1 MSSGSTADPAGP
13 TNGMPAA
20 MPHDPTPAWPTW
32 LVLGLLVL
40 PFHPLWVDFE
50 QVRRGLLLLLAG
62 ASLVLLPRLRAVRGE
77 RAALGFVGFLLLCGL
92 VRAGTDAWLRDA
104 KTPASF
110 QAADAAYRLAHWLAL
125 GVLLRFGAMQRTRAA
140 VPFVGVLLAT
150 SLFGLL
156 QGLGLAEIAGYG
168 VEREP
173 VSTLGNLNVASEWTA
188 VAAMAVAVL
197 LPRCTG
203 RTRMVAM
210 AALTLAAAYLVVDG
224 SRSGLIALPIG
235 LVLLA
240 ILRRREQPWPPL
252 LLALLGGLV
261 GMVLAAAKA
270 QPAPADA
277 AAAAAANQ
285 RSTSTLQ
292 VRLEIAKGTTR
303 LFGESPIFGHGPGQ
317 FAIHYPRFRSQD
329 EIELSSHGRAFATE
343 VRTAH
348 DDWLELLVDGGL
360 PALVLFAAML
370 FVLQRHQRDKA
381 NLLPLFVV
389 LLLMLVRSPLG
400 NAPAMAAALWLCG
413 ETDDT
418 ARERPWTRPLAVL
431 LGLTMLVLGVLP
443 VAGNCAIA
451 PYLRAAA
458 HDEPTP
464 IAAAANAAWWMPF
477 EPRWWTLLARAEL
490 ARDDLA
496 SARKHAAAAVAL
508 RPFDPQA
515 YELLVEVLVRGKAF
529 DTAAQLVRFGLQ
541 LDPVHPE
548 LRMWNSWLR
557 MHKGDV
563 DGAITAVVDKPH
575 PRLREQLA
583 AHFEGLAGA
592 SQDASERA
600 RYAVE
605 HHFVAAVDG
614 LGKKDDASLAAT
626 SEHVQQLVTA
636 MRASKQ
642 RDVRPLL
649 LGALSFLDRG
659 QIQDAID
666 YGKATARLPGLQPYQ
681 RALLGDQLQRL
692 RNYEVWQPVLDTR

>member
-1 MSSGSTADPAGP
+1 MSGGSTAAPGVPAVP
-13 TNGMPAA
+13 
-20 MPHDPTPAWPTW
+20 PHDPTPTWPTW
-32 LVLGLLVL
+32 LLLGLLVL

-62 ASLVLLPRLRAVRGE
+62 AALVLRPRLRAVRGE
-77 RAALGFVGFLLLCGL
+77 RAALGFLGFLLLCGL
-92 VRAGTDAWLRDA
+92 VRAATDAWLRDA

-110 QAADAAYRLAHWLAL
+110 QAADAGYRLAHWLAL
-125 GVLLRFGAMQRTRAA
+125 GVLLRFGAMQRTRASL
-140 VPFVGVLLAT
+140 PFAGVLLAT

-156 QGLGLAEIAGYG
+156 QRLGLAEIAGYG

-188 VAAMAVAVL
+188 VAAMVTAVL
-197 LPRCTG
+197 LPRCTS

-210 AALTLAAAYLVVDG
+210 TALALAAAYLVVDG

-261 GMVLAAAKA
+261 GVVLAAATA

-277 AAAAAANQ
+277 AAATAERQ

-370 FVLQRHQRDKA
+370 FALQRHQRDKA
-381 NLLPLFVV
+381 NLLPLFVA

-400 NAPAMAAALWLCG
+400 NAPAMAAALWLVG
-413 ETDDT
+413 EADGT
-418 ARERPWTRPLAVL
+418 ARERPWTRPLSLL
-431 LGLTMLVLGVLP
+431 LGLAMLVLGVLP

-451 PYLRAAA
+451 PYQRAAA
-458 HDEPTP
+458 NDQPTP

-477 EPRWWTLLARAEL
+477 EPRWLTLLARAEL
-490 ARDDLA
+490 SRDDLA

-529 DTAAQLVRFGLQ
+529 DAAAQLVRFGLQ

-548 LRMWNSWLR
+548 LRMWSSWLR

-583 AHFEGLAGA
+583 AHFGALAGA
-592 SQDASERA
+592 SQDAGERA
-600 RYAVE
+600 RYAAE

-614 LGKKDDASLAAT
+614 LGQKDDASLQAT

-666 YGKATARLPGLQPYQ
+666 YGKAATKLPGLQPYQ

-692 RNYEVWQPVLDTR
+692 RNYEVWQPVLDAR

>member
-1 MSSGSTADPAGP
+1 MSGGSTAAPAVP
-13 TNGMPAA
+13 PAP
-20 MPHDPTPAWPTW
+20 PHDPTPAWPTW
-32 LVLGLLVL
+32 LLLGLLVL

-62 ASLVLLPRLRAVRGE
+62 AALVALPRLRAVRGE
-77 RAALGFVGFLLLCGL
+77 RAALAFVGFLLLCGL
-92 VRAGTDAWLRDA
+92 VRAATDAWLRDA
-104 KTPASF
+104 RTPASF
-110 QAADAAYRLAHWLAL
+110 QAADAGYRLAHWLAL
-125 GVLLRFGAMQRTRAA
+125 GVLLRFGALQRTRASL
-140 VPFVGVLLAT
+140 PFASVLLAT

-156 QGLGLAEIAGYG
+156 QRLGLGEIAGYG

-188 VAAMAVAVL
+188 VAAMVTAVL
-197 LPRCTG
+197 LPQCTG
-203 RTRMVAM
+203 RTRHVAM
-210 AALTLAAAYLVVDG
+210 AALAFAAAYLVIDG

-261 GMVLAAAKA
+261 GMVLAAATA
-270 QPAPADA
+270 QPAPADEA
-277 AAAAAANQ
+277 AAAAERQ
-285 RSTSTLQ
+285 RGTSTLQ

-317 FAIHYPRFRSQD
+317 FAVHYPRFRSQD
-329 EIELSSHGRAFATE
+329 EIELSSRGRAFATE

-370 FVLQRHQRDKA
+370 FVLQRHQRDKQ

-400 NAPAMAAALWLCG
+400 NAPAMAAALWLVG
-413 ETDDT
+413 EPDGA
-418 ARERPWTRPLAVL
+418 ARERPWTRPVSLL
-431 LGLTMLVLGVLP
+431 LGLAMLVLGVLP

-451 PYLRAAA
+451 PYQRAVAQNQ
-458 HDEPTP
+458 PTP
-464 IAAAANAAWWMPF
+464 LAAAANAAWWMPF

-490 ARDDLA
+490 SRDDLA
-496 SARKHAAAAVAL
+496 NARKHAATAVAL

-529 DTAAQLVRFGLQ
+529 DAAAQLVRFGLQ

-548 LRMWNSWLR
+548 LRMWSSWLC
-557 MHKGDV
+557 MHKGNV
-563 DGAITAVVDKPH
+563 DGAITAVVDQPH
-575 PRLREQLA
+575 PRLRAQLA
-583 AHFEGLAGA
+583 AHFEALAGK
-592 SQDASERA
+592 SQDANERA
-600 RYAVE
+600 RYEAE

-614 LGKKDDASLAAT
+614 LGRKDDASLQAT
-626 SEHVQQLVTA
+626 SAHVQQLVTA

-666 YGKATARLPGLQPYQ
+666 YGKAAAKLPGLQPYQ
-681 RALLGDQLQRL
+681 KALLGDQLQRL
-692 RNYEVWQPVLDTR
+692 RNYEVWQPVLDAR

>member
-1 MSSGSTADPAGP
+1 MSGGSTAAPAVP
-13 TNGMPAA
+13 PA
-20 MPHDPTPAWPTW
+20 PPYDPTPAWPTW
-32 LVLGLLVL
+32 LLLGLLVL

-62 ASLVLLPRLRAVRGE
+62 AVLVLRPPRAVRGE

-92 VRAGTDAWLRDA
+92 VRAATDAWLRDA

-110 QAADAAYRLAHWLAL
+110 QAADAGYRLAHWLAL
-125 GVLLRFGAMQRTRAA
+125 GVLLRFGAVQRTRASL
-140 VPFVGVLLAT
+140 PFAGVLLAT

-156 QGLGLAEIAGYG
+156 QRLGLAEIAGYG

-188 VAAMAVAVL
+188 VAAMVTAVL
-197 LPRCTG
+197 LPQCTG
-203 RTRMVAM
+203 RARHVAM
-210 AALTLAAAYLVVDG
+210 AALAFAAAYLVVDG

-252 LLALLGGLV
+252 LLALLGGLF
-261 GMVLAAAKA
+261 GMVLAAATA
-270 QPAPADA
+270 QTAPADEA
-277 AAAAAANQ
+277 AAAAERQ
-285 RSTSTLQ
+285 RGTSTLQ

-317 FAIHYPRFRSQD
+317 FAIHYPRFRSQE

-343 VRTAH
+343 VRTVH

-370 FVLQRHQRDKA
+370 FVLQRHQRDKQ

-400 NAPAMAAALWLCG
+400 NAPAMAAALWLVG
-413 ETDDT
+413 EPDGN

-431 LGLTMLVLGVLP
+431 LGLGLLVLGVLP

-451 PYLRAAA
+451 PYQRAMARNQPA
-458 HDEPTP
+458 PLG
-464 IAAAANAAWWMPF
+464 AAANAAWWMPF
-477 EPRWWTLLARAEL
+477 EPRWLTLLARAEL

-496 SARKHAAAAVAL
+496 NARKHAAAAVAL

-515 YELLVEVLVRGKAF
+515 YELLVDVLVRGKAF
-529 DTAAQLVRFGLQ
+529 DAAAQLVKFGLR

-548 LRMWNSWLR
+548 LRMWNSWLC
-557 MHKGDV
+557 MHKGNV

-583 AHFEGLAGA
+583 AHFGALASA
-592 SQDASERA
+592 SQDATERA
-600 RYAVE
+600 RYEAE

-614 LGKKDDASLAAT
+614 LGKKDDASLQAT
-626 SEHVQQLVTA
+626 SKHVQDLVTA

-666 YGKATARLPGLQPYQ
+666 YGKAATKLPGLQPYQ

-692 RNYEVWQPVLDTR
+692 RNYEVWQPVLDAR

>member
-1 MSSGSTADPAGP
+1 MSGGSTAAPKGPPAGVP
-13 TNGMPAA
+13 PA
-20 MPHDPTPAWPTW
+20 PPYDPTPAWPTW
-32 LVLGLLVL
+32 LLLGLLVL

-62 ASLVLLPRLRAVRGE
+62 AVLVLRPLRAVRGD

-92 VRAGTDAWLRDA
+92 VRAATDAWLRDP

-110 QAADAAYRLAHWLAL
+110 QAADAGYRLAHWLAL

-140 VPFVGVLLAT
+140 LPFAGVLLAT

-156 QGLGLAEIAGYG
+156 QRLGLAEIAGYG

-188 VAAMAVAVL
+188 VAAMVAAVL

-203 RTRMVAM
+203 RTRIVAM
-210 AALTLAAAYLVVDG
+210 AALTFAAAYLVIDG

-235 LVLLA
+235 LALLA
-240 ILRRREQPWPPL
+240 SLRRRDQPWPPL

-261 GMVLAAAKA
+261 GMVLAAATA
-270 QPAPADA
+270 QPAPADEA
-277 AAAAAANQ
+277 AAAAERQ
-285 RSTSTLQ
+285 RGTSTLQ

-317 FAIHYPRFRSQD
+317 FAIHYPRFRSQE
-329 EIELSSHGRAFATE
+329 EIELSSRGRAFATE
-343 VRTAH
+343 VRTVH

-360 PALVLFAAML
+360 PALALFAVML
-370 FVLQRHQRDKA
+370 FVLQRHQRDKQ

-400 NAPAMAAALWLCG
+400 NAPAMAAALWLVG
-413 ETDDT
+413 EPDGTV
-418 ARERPWTRPLAVL
+418 RERPWARPLAVL
-431 LGLTMLVLGVLP
+431 LGLAMLVLGVLP

-451 PYLRAAA
+451 PYQRAMAQNQ
-458 HDEPTP
+458 PTP
-464 IAAAANAAWWMPF
+464 LAAAANAAWWMPF

-490 ARDDLA
+490 SRDDLA

-529 DTAAQLVRFGLQ
+529 DAAAQLVRFGLQ

-548 LRMWNSWLR
+548 LRMWSSWLC

-563 DGAITAVVDKPH
+563 DGAITAVVDQPH

-583 AHFEGLAGA
+583 AHFEALAGK
-592 SQDASERA
+592 SQVAGERA
-600 RYAVE
+600 RYEAE

-614 LGKKDDASLAAT
+614 LGRKDDASLQAT
-626 SEHVQQLVTA
+626 SEHVQKLVTA

-649 LGALSFLDRG
+649 LGALSLLDRG

-666 YGKATARLPGLQPYQ
+666 YGKAAAKLPGLQPYQ

-692 RNYEVWQPVLDTR
+692 RNYEVWQPVLDAR

>member
-1 MSSGSTADPAGP
+1 MSGGSTAAPVVSAAGV
-13 TNGMPAA
+13 PAA
-20 MPHDPTPAWPTW
+20 PPHDPTPAWPTW
-32 LVLGLLVL
+32 LLLGLLVL

-62 ASLVLLPRLRAVRGE
+62 AVLLLRPLRAVRGE

-92 VRAGTDAWLRDA
+92 VRAATDAWLRDP

-110 QAADAAYRLAHWLAL
+110 QTADAAYRLAHWLAL
-125 GVLLRFGAMQRTRAA
+125 GVLLRFGAQQRTRASL
-140 VPFVGVLLAT
+140 PFAGVLLAT

-156 QGLGLAEIAGYG
+156 QRLGLAEIAGYG

-188 VAAMAVAVL
+188 VAAMATAVL

-203 RTRMVAM
+203 RARTVAM
-210 AALTLAAAYLVVDG
+210 AALALAAAYLVVDG

-261 GMVLAAAKA
+261 GMVLAAATA

-277 AAAAAANQ
+277 AAADAERQ

-329 EIELSSHGRAFATE
+329 EIELSSHSRAFATE

-360 PALVLFAAML
+360 PALVLFAVML
-370 FVLQRHQRDKA
+370 FVLQRQQRDKQ

-400 NAPAMAAALWLCG
+400 NAPAMAAALWLVG
-413 ETDDT
+413 EPDDT
-418 ARERPWTRPLAVL
+418 ARERPWTRPLAML
-431 LGLTMLVLGVLP
+431 LGLAMLVLGVLP

-451 PYLRAAA
+451 PYQRAAA
-458 HDEPTP
+458 HDQPTP

-477 EPRWWTLLARAEL
+477 EPRWLTLLARAEL

-548 LRMWNSWLR
+548 LRMWSSWLR

-563 DGAITAVVDKPH
+563 DGAITAVVDQPH

-583 AHFEGLAGA
+583 AHFGALAGA
-592 SQDASERA
+592 SQDAGERA
-600 RYAVE
+600 RYEAE

-614 LGKKDDASLAAT
+614 LGKKDDASLTAT

-636 MRASKQ
+636 MRASRQ

-666 YGKATARLPGLQPYQ
+666 YGKAAAKMPGLQPYQ
-681 RALLGDQLQRL
+681 KALLGGQLQRL
-692 RNYEVWQPVLDTR
+692 RNYEVWQPVLDAR

>member
-1 MSSGSTADPAGP
+1 MSGGSTAAPGVPAVP
-13 TNGMPAA
+13 
-20 MPHDPTPAWPTW
+20 PHDPTPAWPTW
-32 LVLGLLVL
+32 LLLGLLVL

-62 ASLVLLPRLRAVRGE
+62 AVLVLRPLRAVRGE

-92 VRAGTDAWLRDA
+92 VRSATDAWLRDP

-110 QAADAAYRLAHWLAL
+110 QAADAGYRLAHWLAL

-140 VPFVGVLLAT
+140 LPFAGVLLAT

-156 QGLGLAEIAGYG
+156 QRLGLAEIAGYG

-188 VAAMAVAVL
+188 VAAMVTAVL

-203 RTRMVAM
+203 RTRTAAM
-210 AALTLAAAYLVVDG
+210 AALAFAAAYLVIDG

-261 GMVLAAAKA
+261 GVVLAAATA

-277 AAAAAANQ
+277 AAATAERQ

-370 FVLQRHQRDKA
+370 FVLQRHQRDKQ
-381 NLLPLFVV
+381 NLVPLFVA

-400 NAPAMAAALWLCG
+400 NAPAMAAALWLVG
-413 ETDDT
+413 EADGT

-431 LGLTMLVLGVLP
+431 LGLAMLVLGVLP

-451 PYLRAAA
+451 PYQRAAA
-458 HDEPTP
+458 NDQPTP

-477 EPRWWTLLARAEL
+477 EPRWLTLLARAEL
-490 ARDDLA
+490 SRDDLA

-529 DTAAQLVRFGLQ
+529 DAASQLVRFGLQ

-548 LRMWNSWLR
+548 LRMWSSWLR

-583 AHFEGLAGA
+583 AHFGALAGA
-592 SQDASERA
+592 SQDPGERA
-600 RYAVE
+600 RYEAE

-614 LGKKDDASLAAT
+614 LGRKDDASLQAT

-666 YGKATARLPGLQPYQ
+666 YGKAATKLPGLQPYQ

-692 RNYEVWQPVLDTR
+692 RNYEVWQPVLDAR